1 MKPAKEICPTT
12 TKGKVKAGALI
23 VDVRNKKDVEIVSF
37 DVPNYLNI
45 PLLELEDR
53 INEIPKD
60 REVVFVSRKGEKSLK
75 ATYFA
80 MNAGYEQVFNMRD
93 GLVKWV
99 AKGFPTK
106 GDTTSLFIIGNFN
119 SDCC

>member
-12 TKGKVKAGALI
+12 TKGKVKDGALI
-23 VDVRNKKDVEIVSF
+23 VDVRNTKDVETVSF

-45 PLLELEDR
+45 PLLELEER

-60 REVVFVSRKGEKSLK
+60 RDVIFVSRKGEKSLK
-75 ATYFA
+75 ATYYA

-106 GDTTSLFIIGNFN
+106 GDTASLFIIGNFN